1 METAEAILAIRSNWP
16 DERYTMLREA
26 LTKAIA
32 ALKDVEAGQPDVQH
46 THGGSEDS
54 TQICPTCGG
63 NGNYDGR
70 SITDRICVVCGGAG
84 KLRLCTNRCAK

>member
-32 ALKDVEAGQPDVQH
+32 ALEEVEAGRTATNSRYVALAQAWRKLAD
-46 THGGSEDS
+46 DS
-54 TQICPTCGG
+54 SDARYSAVLYGCA
-63 NGNYDGR
+63 D
-70 SITDRICVVCGGAG
+70 D
-84 KLRLCTNRCAK
+84 LCQLNAEK

>member
-32 ALKDVEAGQPDVQH
+32 ALEAMEAGQPSTNNRRDEICPWCSGSGIISSR
-46 THGGSEDS
+46 HGGSNKHCS
-54 TQICPTCGG
+54 YCHGT
-63 NGNYDGR
+63 
-70 SITDRICVVCGGAG
+70 G
-84 KLRLCTNRCAK
+84 KLSPVR

>member
-32 ALKDVEAGQPDVQH
+32 ALEEVEAGRTATNSRYVAALALYEEYL
-46 THGGSEDS
+46 TVTSF
-54 TQICPTCGG
+54 
-63 NGNYDGR
+63 
-70 SITDRICVVCGGAG
+70 GADTTF
-84 KLRLCTNRCAK
+84 KLWCKERLNAAKAPHCT